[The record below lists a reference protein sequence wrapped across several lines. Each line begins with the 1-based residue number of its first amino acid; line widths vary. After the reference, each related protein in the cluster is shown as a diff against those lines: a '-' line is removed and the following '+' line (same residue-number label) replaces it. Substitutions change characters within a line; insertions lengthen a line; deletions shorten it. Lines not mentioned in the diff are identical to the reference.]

1 MLVDEKS
8 VVLDVSFTLVV
19 NTGLDAYPESVRFA
33 KTYLANSESGIEKK
47 VVRFLLQKDHYEK
60 QAT

>member
-1 MLVDEKS
+1 MI
-8 VVLDVSFTLVV
+8 VVLDVSFALVGD
-19 NTGLDAYPESVRFA
+19 TGLDAYPESVRFA

-47 VVRFLLQKDHYEK
+47 VVRFLLQKAHYKK